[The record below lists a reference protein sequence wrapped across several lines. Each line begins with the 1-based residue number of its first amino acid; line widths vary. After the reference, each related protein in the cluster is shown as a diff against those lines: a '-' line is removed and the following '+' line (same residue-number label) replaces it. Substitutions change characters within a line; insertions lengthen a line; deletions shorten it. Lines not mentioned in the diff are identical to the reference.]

1 MKVGQPCR
9 PMARDVISG
18 STSRSRDLP
27 KVSSRS
33 RSWSRVGRPR
43 AHPCLWRDHRATIAA
58 RILERF
64 HCDRSDRRARRAQSE
79 RTLSRR
85 PIAN

>member
-1 MKVGQPCR
+1 
-9 PMARDVISG
+9 MARDVISG
-18 STSRSRDLP
+18 STSRSRDGLDLP

-33 RSWSRVGRPR
+33 RSWSRVGRSR
-43 AHPCLWRDHRATIAA
+43 AHPCLWRDRRATIAA

-64 HCDRSDRRARRAQSE
+64 RCDRIDRSDRSDRRARRAQSE
-79 RTLSRR
+79 RTIPRR